1 VKVKVAKNKGIS
13 AVGEW
18 SDQGYGKETGCAET
32 HAGTRR
38 NGTPQ
43 ERRRRQ
49 VFCGKDDPGGRG
61 REVILPD
68 RPHPPKQVRD
78 EGCRPWAQ
86 TWRCQ
91 RYAWKQ
97 GLRAYQGLKESQL
110 RPHRQDRR
118 GVREKSRMQTM
129 WFPCLVSLP
138 AQRMSSYVPFF

>member
-1 VKVKVAKNKGIS
+1 MLLVNGQTRAMEKKQDAQKHT
-13 AVGEW
+13 
-18 SDQGYGKETGCAET
+18 QGREEMVP
-32 HAGTRR
+32 
-38 NGTPQ
+38 PQ

-68 RPHPPKQVRD
+68 HPHPPKQVRD